1 MTGVVASIAGITA
14 ATWAGV
20 GAAATVVGAGVS
32 AYGALSQGS
41 AASGSYQSQA
51 EADKYNATV
60 ARNNARAASDQAN
73 FKEEQQ
79 HRKFAQLQGEALA
92 AIGQS
97 GTGLDGSNL
106 DVLHQN
112 AVNNQLDALT
122 IRYEGQQQASGLL
135 AQSQMSD
142 LEAKQ
147 ARKNASTAKFAG
159 YVGAGASL
167 LSGAGQAAYYM
178 NGGIKPA
185 ATPKAPG

>member
-1 MTGVVASIAGITA
+1 MSGVVAAAAVASAGIA
-14 ATWAGV
+14 
-20 GAAATVVGAGVS
+20 
-32 AYGALSQGS
+32 AYGAISQGN
-41 AASGSYQSQA
+41 AASDSYQSQA
-51 EADKYNATV
+51 DAAKYNATV

-73 FKEEQQ
+73 FKEEQL

-122 IRYEGQQQASGLL
+122 IRYEGQQQSSGLM

-159 YVGAGASL
+159 YVGAGTGL
-167 LSGAGQAAYYM
+167 LSGAGKYAYYKQ
-178 NGGIKPA
+178 GGTA
-185 ATPKAPG
+185 ASPF